1 MREGAQRGS
10 ALTPMNQAAVTAA
23 EQVEDHGDEHGL
35 PGGLLQAL
43 VGQAG
48 EETRS
53 CCGGGRGWTDRAAV
67 RDIQYGRRML
77 GLAK

>member
-1 MREGAQRGS
+1 
-10 ALTPMNQAAVTAA
+10 MNQAAVTAA

-53 CCGGGRGWTDRAAV
+53 CCGGGRGWTE
-67 RDIQYGRRML
+67 L
-77 GLAK
+77 

>member
-53 CCGGGRGWTDRAAV
+53 RCGGGRGWTE
-67 RDIQYGRRML
+67 L
-77 GLAK
+77 